1 MSEVAIHL
9 DDQLKQAL
17 IEKLAVIG
25 LSIDEYVNLAARRLL
40 VQGKVPFEI
49 MTEIDVVTDT
59 TRRALVLAEAKEL
72 GIVRDDSPEFST
84 IKALKAYLDQ

>member
-1 MSEVAIHL
+1 M
-9 DDQLKQAL
+9 
-17 IEKLAVIG
+17 IEKLAIIG
-25 LSIDEYVNLAARRLL
+25 LSIDEYVNLAARQLL

-72 GIVRDDSPEFST
+72 GIVPDDSPEFST
-84 IKALKAYLDQ
+84 MEVLKVYLDQ

>member
-17 IEKLAVIG
+17 IEKLAIIG
-25 LSIDEYVNLAARRLL
+25 LSIDEYVNLAARQLL

-49 MTEIDVVTDT
+49 MTEIDVVNDT

-72 GIVRDDSPEFST
+72 GIVPDDSPEFST
-84 IKALKAYLDQ
+84 IEALKVYLDQ